1 VTRLLAGE
9 LIKVRTTRTAYG
21 FAIAGL
27 MLVVATVLI
36 VTLSGD
42 PVTIRDKRSAL
53 AFGTV
58 LSVLLLIY
66 GVVGATGEFRHRTL
80 APAVLIAPDR
90 SRLVTARMLAYGLTA
105 GIAATIIG
113 ALMFLLGIPL
123 LAGTSGPQLDSSDY
137 LGLAA
142 GGLLVSV
149 LCAVLGVAYGTLIRN
164 QVGAVV
170 GLLVWIFVFEPLLP
184 VIDEDLRRYTIG
196 AAAGALGQGGD
207 EDVSMLGAALALA
220 AWTAV
225 LGMAGVLVDRR
236 RDVE

>member
-27 MLVVATVLI
+27 MLAVASVLI

-53 AFGTV
+53 AFGAV

-105 GIAATIIG
+105 GIAAAIIG
-113 ALMFLLGIPL
+113 ALMFGLGIPL
-123 LAGTSGPQLDSSDY
+123 LAGTSGPQLDGGDY

-149 LCAVLGVAYGTLIRN
+149 LCAVLGVAWGTLIRN
-164 QVGAVV
+164 QVAAVV
-170 GLLVWIFVFEPLLP
+170 GLLVWIFVFEPLLL

-196 AAAGALGQGGD
+196 AAAGSLGQAGD
-207 EDVSMLGAALALA
+207 ADVSMLGAVLALA

-225 LGMAGVLVDRR
+225 LGVAGVLVDRR